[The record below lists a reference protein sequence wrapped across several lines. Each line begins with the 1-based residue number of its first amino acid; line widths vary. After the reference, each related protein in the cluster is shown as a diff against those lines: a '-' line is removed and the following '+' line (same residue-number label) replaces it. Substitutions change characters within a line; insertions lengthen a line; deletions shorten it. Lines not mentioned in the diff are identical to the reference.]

1 MEYLEIRG
9 TVKLKV
15 DADQAV
21 VRTVLGTL
29 RETAFVD
36 AGYVD
41 IRIKRQH
48 LSIRAEGTISDSYTI
63 RALLVTLQDQLTAT
77 SMIGVSSVRWETLV
91 VLKHWQP
98 SLALPLQPHEQL
110 AFAQ

>member
-9 TVKLKV
+9 TVKLNV

-36 AGYVD
+36 SGYIA
-41 IRIKRQH
+41 IRIKQQH
-48 LSIRAEGTISDSYTI
+48 LSICAEGTISDSYTI

-77 SMIGVSSVRWETLV
+77 SMIGVSSVRWETHV

-98 SLALPLQPHEQL
+98 SLALPLQAHEQL